1 MSDYRLHEKCNRL
14 QPITI
19 TNYDYPM
26 SAQCGLMYGHN
37 GQLPVVPHA
46 NEPHANL
53 CMLHMA

>member
-37 GQLPVVPHA
+37 GQLPGGPTSKWT
-46 NEPHANL
+46 P
-53 CMLHMA
+53 C